1 MPIRIARTQ
10 QPQEPGV
17 TPGTSTV
24 SPVVGFGNPAAAA
37 ARTSGQ
43 AANLAAQLF
52 QEDRDREVVAR
63 VSELD
68 VQRRKADAAVL
79 NSYLQAR
86 GKDAVEG
93 RASALAAINE
103 NSRSIRSG
111 IQDRA
116 VAEVWNRQDAALT
129 LRAQQD
135 LDAHYRQQNTQWQVD
150 TQEARADQLV
160 NDLGRAA
167 LGGGY
172 NPATGQLSVEAER
185 TRSAYHDAIGEMGSI
200 LGWSPEQTAVARRK
214 ADTAAF
220 SGVARSLIQ
229 QNRFEEAARV
239 LERHG
244 DAMDVGTK
252 DDLLAAA
259 RSGASRSAIANWSS
273 SVELAMQDQNMPF
286 DARYSEADRL
296 FREGKATAEQRDALL
311 ERIDRREK
319 MTSERFASATLDAM
333 TQAESFLARNPM
345 AGLDDLP
352 DEVFRQIERGGKIPE
367 ITRFANEGRYT
378 TKPKVLGEVLALTE
392 EELRAVSPKELEK
405 TYRGSLDDSDMKMLR
420 AMQARAVGAA
430 KSDQIQLLTVQDRV
444 REAAAEVLGIPRRGE
459 LSEDEAARFY
469 RFRTDVQDRIEVDQK
484 QGKRVDGAALQK
496 ILDEAKLN
504 VVSVNVDY
512 WSDLRSSVFGLTKD
526 QQGNAYVMVGSD
538 QVYLSAIPAAERE
551 QIIKDLLATPGAKV
565 TEQRIAELWVLGGR
579 QNAERDRIQAANAA
593 EAQQTVN
600 AAAPPS
606 TADLQKAEEERV
618 RGIRKLFPS
627 PLYEEAD
634 RRRQQQKQAA
644 ELKQQRQAEEARR
657 EAERV
662 REIRRIWGM
671 PPAQS
676 GGGN

>member
-1 MPIRIARTQ
+1 MSREAAIWHDVECGGYEADLPLWRELAGRY
-10 QPQEPGV
+10 PG
-17 TPGTSTV
+17 
-24 SPVVGFGNPAAAA
+24 PV
-37 ARTSGQ
+37 
-43 AANLAAQLF
+43 
-52 QEDRDREVVAR
+52 
-63 VSELD
+63 LD
-68 VQRRKADAAVL
+68 VGA
-79 NSYLQAR
+79 
-86 GKDAVEG
+86 GTG
-93 RASALAAINE
+93 RVALAL
-103 NSRSIRSG
+103 
-111 IQDRA
+111 
-116 VAEVWNRQDAALT
+116 AEDGHRVTAL
-129 LRAQQD
+129 D
-135 LDAHYRQQNTQWQVD
+135 
-150 TQEARADQLV
+150 
-160 NDLGRAA
+160 ND
-167 LGGGY
+167 
-172 NPATGQLSVEAER
+172 
-185 TRSAYHDAIGEMGSI
+185 
-200 LGWSPEQTAVARRK
+200 PE
-214 ADTAAF
+214 
-220 SGVARSLIQ
+220 
-229 QNRFEEAARV
+229 
-239 LERHG
+239 
-244 DAMDVGTK
+244 
-252 DDLLAAA
+252 
-259 RSGASRSAIANWSS
+259 
-273 SVELAMQDQNMPF
+273 
-286 DARYSEADRL
+286 
-296 FREGKATAEQRDALL
+296 
-311 ERIDRREK
+311 
-319 MTSERFASATLDAM
+319 
-333 TQAESFLARNPM
+333 
-345 AGLDDLP
+345 
-352 DEVFRQIERGGKIPE
+352 
-367 ITRFANEGRYT
+367 
-378 TKPKVLGEVLALTE
+378 
-392 EELRAVSPKELEK
+392 
-405 TYRGSLDDSDMKMLR
+405 
-420 AMQARAVGAA
+420 
-430 KSDQIQLLTVQDRV
+430 RV